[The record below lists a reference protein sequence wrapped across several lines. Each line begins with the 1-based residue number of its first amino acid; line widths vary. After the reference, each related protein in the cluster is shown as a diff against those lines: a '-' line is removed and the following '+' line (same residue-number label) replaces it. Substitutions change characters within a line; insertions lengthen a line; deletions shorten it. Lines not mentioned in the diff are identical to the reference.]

1 MDSSVKIPIWKPD
14 FSNGG
19 SHVGQLTHVGPF
31 EAQAGFKQTDRLREV
46 ASPLVVF
53 QQFVQLLGVN
63 NDVEA
68 ANLRKSEFLFLQ
80 AGTVNL
86 LPDSKNYLMTQLF
99 P

>member
-1 MDSSVKIPIWKPD
+1 
-14 FSNGG
+14 
-19 SHVGQLTHVGPF
+19 
-31 EAQAGFKQTDRLREV
+31 
-46 ASPLVVF
+46 
-53 QQFVQLLGVN
+53 VN